1 MLLHLD
7 VILKNWLRHKI
18 MVTVVALS
26 SGRVKNLMLS
36 LYGSKIIRP
45 IGNMQIICKEI
56 SYFAVV
62 DYWFINYVYGL
73 LKLFFVAF

>member
-7 VILKNWLRHKI
+7 VILKNWLQHKI

-36 LYGSKIIRP
+36 LYGTKIIRP
-45 IGNMQIICKEI
+45 IGKMQIICKEI
-56 SYFAVV
+56 SYFPVV
-62 DYWFINYVYGL
+62 DYCFINYVYGL
-73 LKLFFVAF
+73 LKMFFVAF